1 MVTVKKIRL
10 LKIVIVVMLFLLS
23 HSISSAQTKTGLEFI
38 VESNPLSSGA
48 SKDNVPLNFHE
59 TSEIK
64 LFSIGLIRLYQLFIS
79 SQDMP
84 VCNFVPSCSRFGM
97 EAIRKY
103 GFLRGVLLTS
113 DRLQRCHGLSSQYYY
128 ILDEQT
134 GRLID
139 PVENYCFVK
148 AHLIGCK
155 KPVFLEKTGFEGDNS
170 NVDYYNPQNI
180 LSFADYLYKEEDYL
194 RAAGEYQRYLF
205 YSSAESDKTIYRI
218 ALCYRLGGQTEKS
231 IKFFEKILQEYPESV
246 LSTSARYQIGYA
258 YFMMGQYENSIS
270 HLKELHRV
278 ENKTYRWKL
287 QHLMGLNYLMQKRWG
302 DANRLF
308 DSLAHISPDEEAKA
322 VALKFKN
329 YAEEGEH
336 LPHKNPILA
345 GSLSSILPGTG
356 KIYCGR
362 YADGFFSLV
371 LLGATGLLVY
381 DGFRHDG
388 VDSVEGWFFGT
399 LGGIFYLGNV
409 YGSAVA
415 AQIYNRQREKDL
427 LLRVSLES
435 NFDYFE

>member
-1 MVTVKKIRL
+1 MIR
-10 LKIVIVVMLFLLS
+10 
-23 HSISSAQTKTGLEFI
+23 
-38 VESNPLSSGA
+38 
-48 SKDNVPLNFHE
+48 
-59 TSEIK
+59 
-64 LFSIGLIRLYQLFIS
+64 FIS
-79 SQDMP
+79 FFLT
-84 VCNFVPSCSRFGM
+84 FVYGAL
-97 EAIRKY
+97 AI
-103 GFLRGVLLTS
+103 GIA
-113 DRLQRCHGLSSQYYY
+113 Q
-128 ILDEQT
+128 
-134 GRLID
+134 
-139 PVENYCFVK
+139 
-148 AHLIGCK
+148 
-155 KPVFLEKTGFEGDNS
+155 GDNS

-205 YSSAESDKTIYRI
+205 YSSAEADKAIYKI

-231 IKFFEKILQEYPESV
+231 IKFFEKILQDYPESV

-270 HLKELHRV
+270 HLKELNRV

-287 QHLMGLNYLMQKRWG
+287 QHFMGLNYFMQKRWG
-302 DANRLF
+302 DANSLF

-322 VALKFKN
+322 IALKFKN

-336 LPHKNPILA
+336 LSHKSPILA

-371 LLGATGLLVY
+371 LIGVTGLLAY

-388 VDSVEGWFFGT
+388 VDSVEGWFSGT
-399 LGGIFYLGNV
+399 LGGIFYLGNI

-415 AQIYNRQREKDL
+415 TQIYNRQREKDL
-427 LLRVSLES
+427 LLRVSIES